1 MFVLGFLLPIM
12 LATLAS
18 SAGGPVIKKEAF
30 GKTPDGKTVD
40 IYTLTNSHG
49 MEVRAMTYG
58 GIIVS
63 LRVPDKSGK
72 LADVVLGFDT
82 FDGYL
87 DNKPYMGA
95 IIGRYG
101 NRIGGAEF
109 RLDGVKYTLA
119 KNNGPNS
126 LHGGLKGFD
135 KVVWDA
141 HSSEGPQGQS
151 VTLTYTSKNGEEG
164 FPGTL
169 KAKVTYTLNNKNEL
183 IFDYQATT
191 DKATPVNLTNHSY
204 FNLSGEGNGDIL
216 KHEVKLNADRFTPVD
231 ENLIP
236 TGELQSVKQGDGGT
250 PLDFTKSTP
259 IGARIN
265 ADYHQLVI
273 AKGYDHNFV
282 INRKGDGMELAARVK
297 DPVSSRVLEVYTTEP
312 GVQLYTGNFLDGTI
326 TGKQG
331 HVYKQRYGFCLETQ
345 HYPDSPN
352 HPDFPST
359 ILRPG
364 QTYHSETMLKFSAE

>member
-58 GIIVS
+58 GIVVS
-63 LRVPDKSGK
+63 LRVPDKQGK
-72 LADVVLGFDT
+72 LADVVLGFDN

-151 VTLTYTSKNGEEG
+151 VTFTYISKNGEEG

-183 IFDYQATT
+183 IFDYQATA

-216 KHEVKLNADRFTPVD
+216 KHEVRLNADRFTPVD
-231 ENLIP
+231 DNLIP

-265 ADYHQLVI
+265 ADYQQLVI

-297 DPVSSRVLEVYTTEP
+297 DPASGRVLEVFTTEP
-312 GVQLYTGNFLDGTI
+312 GVQFYTGNFLDGTI